1 MPNHRFHT
9 RILCSDSPVFL
20 RTSGFTL
27 LEIIVSIALLGLL
40 TAIFGMGLV
49 AALQSHEF
57 SLTNADLI
65 QKSQLAMTRIQR
77 ELIELTR
84 VDAVTDDQA
93 TPGINRFII
102 YERMVPQNN
111 QDTVRFALHYYP
123 ADMALYLYTD
133 LNNNLTQLDGSTIDQ
148 ADMLIDGVDNVAF
161 ECFQGDAPWNETT
174 DAQSL
179 LSTIRITL
187 DLVRRDDPD
196 TSRRI
201 RTMVH
206 IRNNNNVGGVSPD
219 NEPVT
224 RNEYSCFI
232 ESVRRTTPR
241 APAPDRSTLWKT
253 IQ

>member
-1 MPNHRFHT
+1 MPNHRSHT
-9 RILCSDSPVFL
+9 WIVRSDSPVIL

-49 AALQSHEF
+49 AAVQSHEF
-57 SLTNADLI
+57 SRTNADLI
-65 QKSQLAMTRIQR
+65 QKAQLAMTRIQR
-77 ELIELTR
+77 ELMESTR
-84 VDAVTDDQA
+84 VDGITDDQ
-93 TPGINRFII
+93 TTYGINRFII
-102 YERMVPQNN
+102 YERIAPQNN
-111 QDTVRFALHYYP
+111 HDSARFALHYHP
-123 ADMALYLYTD
+123 ANMALYLYTD
-133 LNNNLTQLDGSTIDQ
+133 VDDSLTQLDGTTIDQ

-161 ECFQGDAPWNETT
+161 ECFKGDAPWDEAT

-196 TSRRI
+196 TSHRI
-201 RTMVH
+201 RTLVH

-224 RNEYSCFI
+224 RSEYSCFI
-232 ESVRRTTPR
+232 ESVSRTIPR
-241 APAPDRSTLWKT
+241 VPATNHPTHRETM
-253 IQ
+253 Q